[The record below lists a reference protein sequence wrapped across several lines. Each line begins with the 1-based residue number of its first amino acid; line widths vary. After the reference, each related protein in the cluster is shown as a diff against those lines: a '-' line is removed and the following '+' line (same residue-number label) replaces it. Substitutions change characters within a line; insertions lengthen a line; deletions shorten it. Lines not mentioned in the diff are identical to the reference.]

1 MKPAILFIEF
11 IQCQLHPY
19 NCVVVVEVMVMDVET
34 ITCEVDWYKFIK
46 FCPLLRLQI

>member
-19 NCVVVVEVMVMDVET
+19 NSVVVVVVIVLDVET
-34 ITCEVDWYKFIK
+34 ITGEVDW
-46 FCPLLRLQI
+46 

>member
-19 NCVVVVEVMVMDVET
+19 NSVVVVVIVIVV
-34 ITCEVDWYKFIK
+34 ITMADEVDEFRIIKKFYV
-46 FCPLLRLQI
+46 L